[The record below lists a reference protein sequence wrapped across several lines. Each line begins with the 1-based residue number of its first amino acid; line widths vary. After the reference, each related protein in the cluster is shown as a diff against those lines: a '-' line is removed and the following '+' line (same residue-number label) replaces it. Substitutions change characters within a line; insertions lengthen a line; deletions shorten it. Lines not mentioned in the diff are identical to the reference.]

1 MKGQIWSLDFIS
13 SLTIFLLVLSSL
25 FMAWNFLSVQAQEQ
39 NALER
44 IELLGLEVSDS
55 ILRTPGIP
63 ENWNSS
69 NVEVIGLAYSDNIID
84 PDKLSNLNSTP
95 YDQTRILMTMGYDF
109 YLKIEDLN
117 GTVYLEK
124 GSINQD
130 RTVVPVERYAN
141 YNDRIVKLRLVLW
154 A

>member
-1 MKGQIWSLDFIS
+1 MKGQIWSIDFAA
-13 SLTIFLLVLSSL
+13 SLTIFVLVLSSL
-25 FMAWNFLSVQAQEQ
+25 FMVWNFLSVQAQEQ
-39 NALER
+39 KALEK
-44 IELLGLEVSDS
+44 IELLALEVSDS

-63 ENWNSS
+63 EDWNSS
-69 NVEVIGLAYSDNIID
+69 NVDIIGLSYSDHIID
-84 PDKLSNLNSTP
+84 PSKLINLNSTP
-95 YDQTRILMTMGYDF
+95 YDQARLLMTMGYDF

-124 GSINQD
+124 GYIDQN

-141 YNDRIVKLRLVLW
+141 YNDRIVKVRMVLW